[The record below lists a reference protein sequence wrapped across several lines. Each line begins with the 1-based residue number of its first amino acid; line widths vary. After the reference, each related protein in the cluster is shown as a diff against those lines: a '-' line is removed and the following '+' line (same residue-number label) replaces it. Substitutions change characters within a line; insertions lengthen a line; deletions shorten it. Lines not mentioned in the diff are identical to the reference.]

1 MNMGELNQLANHGVE
16 LPVIAFQLVHPAAK
30 LPEYAHPGDA
40 GADVCAALDKSIVL
54 HPGEWRLIPTGL
66 RADIPT
72 GYEIQVRPR
81 SGLAMKYGITVL
93 NSPGTVDSS
102 FKGTIGVILINH
114 NIYTYQSFTVNP
126 GDKIAQF
133 VIARHAVGRF
143 KEVDAVGESSR
154 GEDGFGST
162 GVGS

>member
-40 GADVCAALDKSIVL
+40 GADVCAAIDEPVRLW
-54 HPGEWRLIPTGL
+54 PAERRLIPTGL
-66 RADIPT
+66 KADIPV
-72 GYEIQVRPR
+72 GFEIQVRPR
-81 SGLAMKYGITVL
+81 SGLALKHGITVL
-93 NSPGTVDSS
+93 NTPGTIDSGY
-102 FKGTIGVILINH
+102 KGEIGVILI
-114 NIYTYQSFTVNP
+114 YTGDAAYTINP

-143 KEVDAVGESSR
+143 KEVDAVGESAR
-154 GEDGFGST
+154 GEGGFGST